1 MSIRNLNILSK
12 PGSIAVIGGKWPVWL
27 ARRLCQAVTEPLACG
42 ALCELMRRVID
53 KAGNAA
59 FYSRNAAFAHCWA
72 ELVEN
77 ESMLRRRE
85 LFHSKQSAE
94 PMS

>member
-72 ELVEN
+72 EYK
-77 ESMLRRRE
+77 SR
-85 LFHSKQSAE
+85 
-94 PMS
+94 MSRCCEDASFSIPSRARSR